1 MMSTDDLR
9 EEFHYYLEHQ
19 DEIVAQHDGK
29 VVAII
34 GEAIVGTFDS
44 EVEAVREMQKKF
56 ELGTFLVQRVSE
68 GNEAYTLTL
77 HSRIRLP

>member
-1 MMSTDDLR
+1 MVTADDLR
-9 EEFHYYLEHQ
+9 KEFHYYLEHQ
-19 DEIVAQHDGK
+19 DEIVAQYDGK
-29 VVAII
+29 VVAVM
-34 GEAIVGTFDS
+34 GEAVVGVFDS

-77 HSRIRLP
+77 HSRVRLP

>member
-1 MMSTDDLR
+1 MVTTDDLR
-9 EEFHYYLEHQ
+9 KEFHYYLEHQ
-19 DEIVAQHDGK
+19 DEIVAQYDGR
-29 VVAII
+29 VVAIMGEDII
-34 GEAIVGTFDS
+34 GVFDS

-56 ELGTFLVQRVSE
+56 DLGTFLVQRVSE